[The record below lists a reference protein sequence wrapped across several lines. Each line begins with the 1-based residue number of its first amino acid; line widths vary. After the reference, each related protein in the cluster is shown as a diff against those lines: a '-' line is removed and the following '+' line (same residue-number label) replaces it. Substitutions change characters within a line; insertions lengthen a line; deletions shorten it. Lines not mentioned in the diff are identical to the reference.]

1 MADFAF
7 TFPSVVEAERKHLLS
22 QRKKAMSLIF
32 LMIMLAQ
39 TSYIGAMEG
48 WKYLDQTTEA
58 NIGPGCDLIA
68 RASGTPIYVDSEIGS
83 NDWNGTWSC
92 PLATLQE
99 AINVSSAND
108 EIILASGLYHENVS
122 ISNKDN
128 LLIRAADGATVVF
141 DGT

>member
-1 MADFAF
+1 MFGPRF
-7 TFPSVVEAERKHLLS
+7 LLPSVVEAERKRLLA
-22 QRKKAMSLIF
+22 QRRKALSLIF

-48 WKYLDQTTEA
+48 WKYLDKTSQS

-68 RASGTPIYVDSEIGS
+68 RASGTPIHVDPEIGS

-99 AINVSSAND
+99 AVNVSSAKD
-108 EIILASGLYHENVS
+108 EIILA
-122 ISNKDN
+122 
-128 LLIRAADGATVVF
+128 
-141 DGT
+141 